1 MPDCAFVHCREN
13 NNLYSLPKSKEL
25 RDKWLEQIN
34 RLDYT
39 PTVNTRI
46 CITHFD
52 ENSFESEI
60 DDRGRKRKR
69 KILKEFAYPTLNLTK
84 DEKLKT
90 CHRILTACRKG
101 NAEILE
107 LLMQDLSKDDRVEWP
122 KLISEYLFIHHNSLM
137 NSILF
142 QGFNRFSPYHE
153 ISKYLQD
160 FAQENGKYRHSS
172 FNAVPL

>member
-1 MPDCAFVHCREN
+1 MKLSVEFDIELDVKIAIIPILFQDLIEH
-13 NNLYSLPKSKEL
+13 KSS
-25 RDKWLEQIN
+25 EQRQDI
-34 RLDYT
+34 
-39 PTVNTRI
+39 
-46 CITHFD
+46 
-52 ENSFESEI
+52 
-60 DDRGRKRKR
+60 
-69 KILKEFAYPTLNLTK
+69 TK